1 MSDDTA
7 RTPRRSQRGYW
18 LLIAVQWLLLTL
30 ALTGTMTRSALA
42 MADYVSPNL
51 SPGWLAVAAFV
62 MGLLLGMTVISPR
75 VLFPLVML
83 MVGIASA
90 LFGAI
95 IYLPAWQGTLFRN
108 TTFANYAQQ
117 QALLF
122 TIWTAVPA
130 LVGALAAYLLA
141 GGIRDAVER
150 RRTGAGADAL
160 PWWERS
166 EGRRDIG
173 T

>member
-1 MSDDTA
+1 MSDEVVP
-7 RTPRRSQRGYW
+7 TPRRSQRGYW

-62 MGLLLGMTVISPR
+62 MGLL
-75 VLFPLVML
+75 
-83 MVGIASA
+83 
-90 LFGAI
+90 
-95 IYLPAWQGTLFRN
+95 
-108 TTFANYAQQ
+108 
-117 QALLF
+117 F